1 MDMGNKKKDIDDMLL
16 NYSDD
21 MYVIPNV
28 DKSKFMDVY
37 GEKKNRKPAVSISL
51 APVALIIIAVVAV
64 KFVINKPP
72 VVDEPMQTSVK
83 EDVDIPTDSAYI
95 MHDDGTVEII
105 DSHILTDEEFA
116 PMEKIL
122 RDKVKNANW
131 SEEKTQQL
139 IDIYREQPA
148 YVFDGIENLP
158 ELCVNEY
165 GQTYGLDAL
174 YPDLVAACAD
184 NGKSGYVYR
193 EELYPDVSNEGLKTA
208 EEIEALSHQHTVLNV
223 YASDGRTIIGQFTFG
238 AEFDE

>member
-1 MDMGNKKKDIDDMLL
+1 MGNKKKDIDDMLL

-122 RDKVKNANW
+122 RDKVKKANW
-131 SEEKTQQL
+131 SEEKIQQL
-139 IDIYREQPA
+139 IDNYREQPA
-148 YVFDGIENLP
+148 YVFYGIENLP
-158 ELCVNEY
+158 EICVNEY
-165 GQTYGLDAL
+165 GQTYGVDAL
-174 YPDLVAACAD
+174 YPDLVAVISD
-184 NGKSGYVYR
+184 DDKTGYIY
-193 EELYPDVSNEGLKTA
+193 KTDLNS
-208 EEIEALSHQHTVLNV
+208 EPPKNIEEALARNDYNTVINV
-223 YASDGRTIIGQFTFG
+223 YASDGKTIIGYMSPKTG
-238 AEFDE
+238 AIIE